1 MGGQSYARTCPQC
14 ARLVPLRVGTCR
26 CGYTWPPDPIAVAAP
41 QAAPPAEPRSGL
53 SPLWALPL
61 TAAIIVFGIFAWR
74 SAAPAAPAQPPVAG
88 TAAAPSLS
96 PAAPPLETVP
106 AHAVTPLPD
115 LSPVPPPVTHAP
127 ATWSIAE
134 IVGRAAPAV
143 VTVQTSAGTGSGF
156 FIAQDAVI
164 TNHHVVGQATRV
176 TLHLVEGGQ
185 LEGRVAETA
194 PQVDLAVVRVAR
206 SDRVRPVLEVR
217 PVSSVRVGEEVLAIG
232 SPGFGGRALDA
243 TVTRGIVS
251 GVRAINGVTIVQTDA
266 ALNPGN
272 SGGPVLDTD
281 GRVMAVATAKARGSE
296 SIGFAV
302 AAEYALALLAGRGTS
317 PVQALVRPG
326 AAGGLDRAQPAA
338 PTDTEMAR
346 EQAIRGFDAQMAA
359 LGRQATQFA
368 RMVERFRDRC
378 VNEQVVGAGV
388 RDATWQE
395 AAAYVEMDR
404 AIAVECL
411 GGRQQIRSLRSDIAS
426 ALENAE
432 EQARRDGLYPGVI
445 REIRRRHGL
454 DWDGWT
460 R

>member
-1 MGGQSYARTCPQC
+1 
-14 ARLVPLRVGTCR
+14 
-26 CGYTWPPDPIAVAAP
+26 VAAP
-41 QAAPPAEPRSGL
+41 EAAPASASQGGL

-61 TAAIIVFGIFAWR
+61 TAAIIVFGLFAWK
-74 SAAPAAPAQPPVAG
+74 SAAPLPPAQPPVAI
-88 TAAAPSLS
+88 APPASSLPPDTPGAGRA
-96 PAAPPLETVP
+96 PAAV
-106 AHAVTPLPD
+106 AAPLPD
-115 LSPVPPPVTHAP
+115 LSPVPPPVTRAP

-134 IVGRAAPAV
+134 VVGRAAPAV
-143 VTVQTSAGTGSGF
+143 VTVQTNAGTGSGF

-164 TNHHVVGQATRV
+164 TNNHVVGQATRV
-176 TLHLVEGGQ
+176 TLHLVDGGQ
-185 LEGRVAETA
+185 LEGRVTETA

-206 SDRVRPVLEVR
+206 SDRVRPVLEVK

-251 GVRAINGVTIVQTDA
+251 GVRDINGVTIVQTDA

-272 SGGPVLDTD
+272 SGGPVLDTE
-281 GRVMAVATAKARGSE
+281 GRVLAVATAKARGSE

-302 AAEYALALLAGRGTS
+302 AAEYALALLAGRGSS

-326 AAGGLDRAQPAA
+326 TEGGLDQGQAAGPTESDAARAQAL
-338 PTDTEMAR
+338 
-346 EQAIRGFDAQMAA
+346 RGFDGQMAA
-359 LGRQATQFA
+359 LGRQAAQFA
-368 RMVERFRDRC
+368 RMVERFRDKC
-378 VNEQVVGAGV
+378 VNEQVAGPGV
-388 RDATWQE
+388 RDASWQE
-395 AAAYVEMDR
+395 ATAYVEMDR

-411 GGRQQIRSLRSDIAS
+411 GGREQIRSLRRDVSA
-426 ALENAE
+426 ALEAAE
-432 EQARRDGLYPGVI
+432 EQARRDGLYPGEI

>member
-1 MGGQSYARTCPQC
+1 MGGQSYARSCPRC
-14 ARLVPLRVGTCR
+14 ARLVPLRIETCR
-26 CGYTWPPDPIAVAAP
+26 CGYAWPPDPTNVAAP
-41 QAAPPAEPRSGL
+41 EAAQASASRSGL

-61 TAAIIVFGIFAWR
+61 TAAIVVVGLFAWR
-74 SAAPAAPAQPPVAG
+74 SAAPPVPAQPPVAAEALRASVP
-88 TAAAPSLS
+88 TEA
-96 PAAPPLETVP
+96 PAAD
-106 AHAVTPLPD
+106 AVTPQPGAAPLPE
-115 LSPVPPPVTHAP
+115 LP
-127 ATWSIAE
+127 ATPPATARAPSAGSIAE
-134 IVGRAAPAV
+134 IVGRVAPAV
-143 VTVQTSAGTGSGF
+143 VTVQTVLGTGSGF

-164 TNHHVVGQATRV
+164 TNQHVVGQATRV
-176 TLHLVEGGQ
+176 TLHVEGGQ
-185 LEGRVAETA
+185 IEGRVTDTA
-194 PQVDLAVVRVAR
+194 PQVDLAVVRVPR
-206 SDRVRPVLEVR
+206 SAHVRPVLEVR

-281 GRVMAVATAKARGSE
+281 GRVIAVATAKARGSE

-326 AAGGLDRAQPAA
+326 AAGGLERMQPAV
-338 PTDTEMAR
+338 PTESEAAR
-346 EQAIRGFDAQMAA
+346 ERALRGFDAQMAT
-359 LGRQATQFA
+359 LGRQAAQFA

-378 VNEQVVGAGV
+378 VSEQVAGTGL
-388 RDATWQE
+388 RSLPWQDAAT
-395 AAAYVEMDR
+395 YVEMDR
-404 AIAVECL
+404 AVAVECL
-411 GGRQQIRSLRSDIAS
+411 GGREQIRSLRADIAS
-426 ALENAE
+426 ALESAE
-432 EQARRDGLYPGVI
+432 EQARRDGLYPGEI
-445 REIRRRHGL
+445 RETRRRHGL

>member
-1 MGGQSYARTCPQC
+1 VR
-14 ARLVPLRVGTCR
+14 
-26 CGYTWPPDPIAVAAP
+26 
-41 QAAPPAEPRSGL
+41 PPA
-53 SPLWALPL
+53 
-61 TAAIIVFGIFAWR
+61 
-74 SAAPAAPAQPPVAG
+74 
-88 TAAAPSLS
+88 TAAAD
-96 PAAPPLETVP
+96 AAPSAPPEGPRAETP
-106 AHAVTPLPD
+106 SAPAVTPLPD
-115 LSPVPPPVTHAP
+115 PAPVPPPVTRPP
-127 ATWSIAE
+127 ATGSIAE

-176 TLHLVEGGQ
+176 TLHLVEGAQ
-185 LEGRVAETA
+185 LEGYVAETA

-206 SDRVRPVLEVR
+206 TDRVRPVLEIR

-251 GVRAINGVTIVQTDA
+251 GVRAINGVTVVQTDA

-272 SGGPVLDTD
+272 SGGPVLDAD

-302 AAEYALALLAGRGTS
+302 AAEYALALLAGRGAT

-326 AAGGLDRAQPAA
+326 GSGGLDRSQPAA
-338 PTDTEMAR
+338 PTESDLAR
-346 EQAIRGFDAQMAA
+346 AQALRGFDERMAA
-359 LGRQATQFA
+359 LARQAAQFA

-378 VNEQVVGAGV
+378 VSEQVAGPGV
-388 RDATWQE
+388 RSATWQE
-395 AAAYVEMDR
+395 AAAYVDMDR
-404 AIAVECL
+404 AVAIECL
-411 GGRQQIRSLRSDIAS
+411 GGREQIRTLRSEVAS
-426 ALENAE
+426 ALEGAE
-432 EQARRDGLYPGVI
+432 EQARREGLYPGEV